1 MTTGGTVAVGRARE
15 GVRSTGAGTA
25 RKVNLRLIGRPVVD
39 RLLQPIHWWVWSDPN
54 RRAQK
59 LLGFSATE
67 ADSGRDMA
75 QAAESTSDPVLR
87 RLYIRHSLDE
97 QKHSNWFTSRARAI
111 LGSLD
116 ANATRSTFQANWFSP
131 GERGLDDLDVS
142 AESQASLLA
151 FLFLSE
157 RKGARRFLVYKDVL
171 GTDPET
177 RGIFDEVI
185 PDEAFHTNYSYA
197 QLRRVSP
204 KGYWLHIL
212 WAQLGILWK
221 AYLRLA
227 LTIAGVMGGVV
238 LTVQYFTLLPLFALL
253 AKRSAKRELAGWTP
267 SRAPEA
273 SPLGAQY

>member
-1 MTTGGTVAVGRARE
+1 VGR
-15 GVRSTGAGTA
+15 GQGAERNERTVA
-25 RKVNLRLIGRPVVD
+25 RKVNLRLVGRPLVD

-54 RRAQK
+54 RRAHK

-75 QAAESTSDPVLR
+75 QAAESTNDGVLR
-87 RLYIRHSLDE
+87 RLYIRHALDE

-116 ANATRSTFQANWFSP
+116 GNGARSAFQGNWFSP
-131 GERGLDDLDVS
+131 GERGLDDLDVTK
-142 AESQASLLA
+142 ESQASLLA

-171 GTDPET
+171 GADPET
-177 RGIFDEVI
+177 RALFDEVI
-185 PDEAFHTNYSYA
+185 PDEAFHTNYTYA

-204 KGYWLHIL
+204 KAYWLHIL

-227 LTIAGVMGGVV
+227 SAIAGVMGAVV
-238 LTVQYFTLLPLFALL
+238 LTVQYFTVLPLFAFL
-253 AKRSAKRELAGWTP
+253 AKRSAKRELPGWTP